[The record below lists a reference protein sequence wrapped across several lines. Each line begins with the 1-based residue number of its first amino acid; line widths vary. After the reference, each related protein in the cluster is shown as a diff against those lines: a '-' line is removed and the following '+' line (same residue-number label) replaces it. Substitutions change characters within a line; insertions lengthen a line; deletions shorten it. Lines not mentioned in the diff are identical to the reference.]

1 MHFKPPGQLDAPWP
15 WSFVYASFLPKSKD
29 MQLCQYGDSKFPVD
43 VNVSPWL
50 TEDQFKVCILFW
62 SWYSVAVCI
71 IPHLPDEVR
80 GFQSTPRSIHSFLVS
95 RCFSCEDK
103 LLFSIANF
111 LSKMNNIAQP
121 FFFLFFLTISHL
133 KVFLAL
139 ICFFV
144 FLVPWTTFT
153 LGMYLA
159 SVCYYSQNNDCNEV
173 YWHEK
178 KNHMK
183 TSWHRC
189 QLLFDSFKD
198 KNKQTNTQTKTD
210 IKLYSH
216 HTINVKH
223 EYETWVLWVKML
235 QSNI

>member
-121 FFFLFFLTISHL
+121 FFFLFFFNHFTSKGFSCFNLLLCLPRPLNNIYSWN
-133 KVFLAL
+133 VFGK
-139 ICFFV
+139 C
-144 FLVPWTTFT
+144 
-153 LGMYLA
+153 
-159 SVCYYSQNNDCNEV
+159 S
-173 YWHEK
+173 
-178 KNHMK
+178 
-183 TSWHRC
+183 
-189 QLLFDSFKD
+189 LLF
-198 KNKQTNTQTKTD
+198 TK
-210 IKLYSH
+210 
-216 HTINVKH
+216 
-223 EYETWVLWVKML
+223 
-235 QSNI
+235 